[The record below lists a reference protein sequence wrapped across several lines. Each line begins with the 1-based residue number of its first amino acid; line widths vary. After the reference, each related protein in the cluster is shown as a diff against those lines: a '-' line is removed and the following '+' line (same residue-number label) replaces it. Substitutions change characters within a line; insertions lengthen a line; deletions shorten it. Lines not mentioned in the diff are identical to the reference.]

1 VVNEVVLETDVVV
14 VTVVVTFVVL
24 VNDVN
29 EVDLVGENKHQPSQ
43 SFCVCDL

>member
-1 VVNEVVLETDVVV
+1 MVLETDVVV

-43 SFCVCDL
+43 RFCVCDL